1 VNEKIV
7 TQSVIKAKDG
17 TKNLS
22 LALLITLIVGNK
34 FNWLVR
40 ARIKSSV
47 APAKS
52 ENLSLLM
59 YSNIFCKYVVSH
71 VISVG
76 CHSNK
81 QQSKVSFFAQKLF
94 SSSPRAHMHI
104 KMQKQL
110 FRPAFA
116 DIKAPFV
123 FGRADV

>member
-1 VNEKIV
+1 
-7 TQSVIKAKDG
+7 
-17 TKNLS
+17 
-22 LALLITLIVGNK
+22 
-34 FNWLVR
+34 
-40 ARIKSSV
+40 
-47 APAKS
+47 
-52 ENLSLLM
+52 M

-94 SSSPRAHMHI
+94 SSSPRAHAH
-104 KMQKQL
+104 QDAEAAFQA
-110 FRPAFA
+110 RAFA